1 MKIQSHIF
9 LVFYSL
15 INLGCTITNRYTKDL
30 KGETLFI
37 LFEKSESTRIFPV
50 GRIQKD
56 TTIYKYSYFY
66 SFKENNFER
75 ALFNLNYSDYHDF
88 DDAIS
93 QINKSIIFEVD
104 KSFLK
109 KNKEIILTKEI
120 LDKIGGQE
128 SFKLLLGAETFF
140 LIDKAE
146 VKNNKILIREV
157 KLDWENIE

>member
-1 MKIQSHIF
+1 MS
-9 LVFYSL
+9 
-15 INLGCTITNRYTKDL
+15 CTVTNRYTKDL

-37 LFEKSESTRIFPV
+37 LFEKSESTRKFPV

-56 TTIYKYSYFY
+56 TTIYNYSYFY
-66 SFKENNFER
+66 SFKENNFKR

-128 SFKLLLGAETFF
+128 SFKLLLGAKIIF

>member
-1 MKIQSHIF
+1 MKKLIILTFF
-9 LVFYSL
+9 LYGCYSL
-15 INLGCTITNRYTKDL
+15 NTIDKTKN
-30 KGETLFI
+30 KEVVFI
-37 LFEKSESTRIFPV
+37 LFEDSSSTKKDIRKKIIK
-50 GRIQKD
+50 GEIQKGYNYEYFFSKD
-56 TTIYKYSYFY
+56 SPFFWLSYS
-66 SFKENNFER
+66 N
-75 ALFNLNYSDYHDF
+75 YHDF

-128 SFKLLLGAETFF
+128 SFKLLLGAETIF

>member
-1 MKIQSHIF
+1 MKFVYLFII
-9 LVFYSL
+9 SL
-15 INLGCTITNRYTKDL
+15 FIISCSGLIRKKEFSKKD
-30 KGETLFI
+30 TLFI
-37 LFEKSESTRIFPV
+37 YFNESESSKKLSV
-50 GRIQKD
+50 GYPKKD

-66 SFKENNFER
+66 SFKDNNFEK

-88 DDAIS
+88 DNAIS
-93 QINKSIIFEVD
+93 QVNKSIIFEVD

-128 SFKLLLGAETFF
+128 SFKLLLDAKTIF

-146 VKNNKILIREV
+146 IKNNKILIREV

>member
-1 MKIQSHIF
+1 M
-9 LVFYSL
+9 
-15 INLGCTITNRYTKDL
+15 
-30 KGETLFI
+30 
-37 LFEKSESTRIFPV
+37 